1 MPDGIIEIQRMLDR
15 FADERIAACFVL
27 HGSRDKMPD
36 SENVGIARFRDLAHA
51 VSVPM
56 LETRPAF
63 EAAGQNINMFYRDG
77 IHINVQGQA
86 VLADL
91 LLTCRDLALVPKPGG

>member
-1 MPDGIIEIQRMLDR
+1 MLDS
-15 FADERIAACFVL
+15 D
-27 HGSRDKMPD
+27 
-36 SENVGIARFRDLAHA
+36 NVGLARFRDLAQA
-51 VSVPM
+51 VSVPK

-63 EAAGQNINMFYRDG
+63 DATGQNISMFYQDP